1 MKFQQFKDH
10 QAGLPPE
17 GRTSTSYR
25 GPVLPLNDDQ
35 DQQGMLVLLARG
47 FCPECGYMVEL
58 DETLSSPKAGWY
70 FCSHNKEHMYE
81 VEYGTGTVT
90 TLGGV

>member
-17 GRTSTSYR
+17 VLRSR
-25 GPVLPLNDDQ
+25 DEQVLPLDDAH
-35 DQQGMLVLLARG
+35 DQRGMLVLLARG
-47 FCPECGYMVEL
+47 FCPECGYMVDL
-58 DETLSSPKAGWY
+58 DEALSSPKAGWY

-90 TLGGV
+90 TLGGF